1 MQKGTKLL
9 SFLYRLALPAV
20 ALAAVILRTVAL
32 LTEYE
37 AEIGF
42 YKDATLAIVTAVLL
56 VATAVLLAVTV
67 YDRRDFFRFKVEYHE
82 LGTHFSGSFLGI
94 SLVFFAVTL
103 LIDVAPR
110 SGLPLCFGI
119 LAAVF
124 ALLGCPLFLLRSFCS
139 RALGSAKALLTVGL
153 SYFSFF
159 FTVYLCFEG
168 TMMLACPPKLLA
180 IATWSLVT
188 FFFLGEARIALGRP
202 KWPMHT
208 YITVLTA
215 IFTATLSLPNLIYHA
230 VWLTPVLENTVHD
243 FVAFALLLYTSARLF
258 AALSSAARAATK
270 EIRAITE
277 FKEGAAVTETA
288 ADASE
293 SAATEPSPE
302 VTEDEEAS
310 DR

>member
-9 SFLYRLALPAV
+9 SFLYRLTLPAV
-20 ALAAVILRTVAL
+20 AVATVVLRTVAM

-37 AEIGF
+37 TEIGF

-56 VATAVLLAVTV
+56 VTTAALLAVTV
-67 YDRRDFFRFKVEYHE
+67 YDRRDFFRFTVEYHE
-82 LGTHFSGSFLGI
+82 LSTHFSGSFLGI
-94 SLVFFAVTL
+94 SLIFFAVTL
-103 LIDVAPR
+103 LIDVASR
-110 SGLPLCFGI
+110 TGLPLCFGI
-119 LAAVF
+119 LTAFF
-124 ALLGCPLFLLRSFCS
+124 ALLGCPLFLLRSFGGK
-139 RALGSAKALLTVGL
+139 ALGSAKALLTVAL

-202 KWPMHT
+202 KWPLHT

-215 IFTATLSLPNLIYHA
+215 VFTAALSIPNLIYHA
-230 VWLTPVLENTVHD
+230 VRLEPVLENTVHD
-243 FVAFALLLYTSARLF
+243 FVVFALFLYTSARLF
-258 AALSSAARAATK
+258 AAFSSLARSATP

-277 FKEGAAVTETA
+277 FREGTSETA

-293 SAATEPSPE
+293 NEAAAPSPE
-302 VTEDEEAS
+302 VNEDEEAS